1 MSPRRAQVSARTAVQ
16 IEPLVL
22 ERLDDLARVQKKS
35 RAMVVREIVELSID
49 RYSQN
54 VHEQLARRHAPEAV
68 AV

>member
-54 VHEQLARRHAPEAV
+54 VHEQLARRHQPEQV